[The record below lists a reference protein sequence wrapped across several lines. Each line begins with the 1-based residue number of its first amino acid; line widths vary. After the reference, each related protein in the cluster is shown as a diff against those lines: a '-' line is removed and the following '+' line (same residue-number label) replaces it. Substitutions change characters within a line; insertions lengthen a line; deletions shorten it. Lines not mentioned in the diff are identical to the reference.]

1 MGLVMAIAPEY
12 GSPSLYLDLTI
23 SDFNVSYDPIDK
35 TKIIIDIPYNFTD
48 IASYKVMYVSEGQPF
63 TINSPTVFSNTL
75 PIVITGLVPATK
87 YKINI
92 IGFSFLNG
100 GGNFGRSIEKTIQV
114 PGITEAPRPV
124 ATIVVDAGNGKVEP
138 GITDKT
144 LSAGSSEDLAK
155 ENGLNE
161 NVARGVLKVSGPQNL
176 AGALTKQISYKSF
189 DSINITAPT
198 GANPVYNTFGT
209 ALFFDDRLRDPS
221 QRGGFGFF
229 YDSEKIS
236 GYFIQVQTTVDS
248 VEATTPREI
257 SFFKLMNGK
266 YFKISDSQTIDL
278 NKAGVYSG
286 QIYKI
291 DLKVKSTATSV
302 QIIAYINGYKI
313 TATDNVSLNNPLIY
327 PTKTI
332 AAYAHLKT
340 NMYLDYV
347 YANKISEEEYVSPD
361 SFYGTATGSYSEN
374 LLGINFGEYIF
385 NSKSYEAKSSSIE
398 EFGTV
403 ARELRKIKIRYNN
416 RPGKPVY
423 VSTGINN
430 LAKIV
435 ASKLT
440 NFGAEI
446 YVLNN
451 SSSFIP
457 LEDGDTNSFFVLGSS
472 ISKTGEYEESSTKL
486 SEFTVEEPLI
496 FSSNW
501 IQSKQEAA
509 SLESWI
515 KTNWASKQM
524 TVDMSIF
531 GNPFLEVGDLII
543 INYPYQSL
551 SADSSSNDYRVFV
564 VLSIEHSYDSGLET
578 SIVCRTL

>member
-1 MGLVMAIAPEY
+1 MRAPEPGEDSGY
-12 GSPSLYLDLTI
+12 PILDI
-23 SDFNVSYDPIDK
+23 SDFSVSYDEVDK
-35 TKIIIDIPYNFTD
+35 TKITISVSNNNGDIKSFRV
-48 IASYKVMYVSEGQPF
+48 SYVLEAEPILVG
-63 TINSPTVFSNTL
+63 SPTIYSNSS

-87 YKINI
+87 YKIFLL
-92 IGFSFLNG
+92 GFSQING
-100 GGNFGRSIEKTIQV
+100 GGNYGRSLEKIVQV
-114 PGITEAPRPV
+114 PGITEKPKP
-124 ATIVVDAGNGKVEP
+124 IVSVVIDDGNGKVEP
-138 GITDKT
+138 GITDQTK
-144 LSAGSSEDLAK
+144 GSGVEVDLAK
-155 ENGLNE
+155 LNGFNE
-161 NVARGVLKVSGPQNL
+161 STARGVLKIAGPQNL
-176 AGALTKQISYKSF
+176 ASAVTKQISYKDF
-189 DSINITAPT
+189 DSIDITSPT
-198 GANPVYNTFGT
+198 EENPVYNTFGT
-209 ALFFDDRLRDPS
+209 ALFFDDKSRDPA

-229 YDSEKIS
+229 YDSEKIN

-248 VEATTPREI
+248 VKATTPKEI
-257 SFFKLMNGK
+257 SFFKLINGQ

-278 NKAGVYSG
+278 NKVSGVYSG

-291 DLKVKSTATSV
+291 DLKVKSTPSSV
-302 QIIAYINGYKI
+302 QITAYINGYKI
-313 TATDNVSLNNPLIY
+313 TATDNATLKNIIIT

-332 AAYAHLKT
+332 ASYAHLKT
-340 NMYLDYV
+340 IMYLDYV
-347 YANKISEEEYVSPD
+347 YANKISLEQYTDSDSSYVTYNG
-361 SFYGTATGSYSEN
+361 SFSKNILNT
-374 LLGINFGEYIF
+374 NFGEYIF
-385 NSKSYEAKSSSIE
+385 NDPSYDPPPSSIE

-403 ARELRKIKIRYNN
+403 ARELKKVKIRYNN

-423 VSTGINN
+423 VSTGINK
-430 LAKIV
+430 LAQVV

-440 NFGAEI
+440 SFGAEI

-457 LEDGDTNSFFVLGSS
+457 LEDGDTNSFFVLGST

-524 TVDMSIF
+524 TVNMSIF

-543 INYPYQSL
+543 INHAYQSL
-551 SADSSSNDYRVFV
+551 SANSLDDNYRVFV
-564 VLSIEHSYDSGLET
+564 VLSIEHTYNSGLET
-578 SIVCRTL
+578 NIVCRTL